1 MERGV
6 DVGAEV
12 DIALLFGY
20 IGSVRLSTQADYA
33 VRAVYELARREPGE
47 VVPTETIAA
56 TQGIPGS
63 RLTKVLQHLARA
75 DLVRTYRGSGGGV
88 ALARSPAQI
97 TVRQV
102 YEAVEGPVLL
112 CRCHQRTGPC
122 GDRPCGTHDFWEGV
136 ESLLV
141 RELDAT
147 TFAALVR
154 RARRGATGAAADRA
168 GRR

>member
-1 MERGV
+1 M
-6 DVGAEV
+6 
-12 DIALLFGY
+12 DIFFHFGY
-20 IGSVRLSTQADYA
+20 IDVVRLSTQADYA

-47 VVPTETIAA
+47 VVRSEVIAA
-56 TQGIPGS
+56 AQGIPAS
-63 RLTKVLQHLARA
+63 RLAKVLQDLARA

-88 ALARSPAQI
+88 ALARPPGQI

-122 GDRPCGTHDFWEGV
+122 GDEPCDTHGFWEGV

-154 RARRGATGAAADRA
+154 RARPGATGAAAGRA

>member
-1 MERGV
+1 M
-6 DVGAEV
+6 DF
-12 DIALLFGY
+12 LFHFGY
-20 IGSVRLSTQADYA
+20 IEGVKLSTQADYA

-47 VVPTETIAA
+47 VVHTDDIAA
-56 TQGIPGS
+56 AQRIPGS
-63 RLTKVLQHLARA
+63 RLTKVLQELARA

-88 ALARSPAQI
+88 VLARPPAQI

-112 CRCHQRTGPC
+112 CRCHQRVQPC
-122 GDRPCGTHDFWEGV
+122 GDDPCDTHDFWQGV

-141 RELDAT
+141 RELDTT
-147 TFAALVR
+147 TFAAL
-154 RARRGATGAAADRA
+154 ARRTRSGATGTAAGTA

>member
-1 MERGV
+1 M
-6 DVGAEV
+6 
-12 DIALLFGY
+12 
-20 IGSVRLSTQADYA
+20 RLSTQANYA
-33 VRAVYELARREPGE
+33 VRAVYELARRESGAI
-47 VVPTETIAA
+47 VRTSAIAEA
-56 TQGIPGS
+56 QAIPGS
-63 RLTKVLQHLARA
+63 RLTKVLQELARA

-88 ALARSPAQI
+88 ALARPAAEI

-112 CRCHQRTGPC
+112 CRCHQRVEPC
-122 GDRPCGTHDFWEGV
+122 GDEACGTHDFWQGV

-141 RELDAT
+141 KELDTT

-154 RARRGATGAAADRA
+154 RTRSGATGTAAGTA

>member
-1 MERGV
+1 M
-6 DVGAEV
+6 
-12 DIALLFGY
+12 DISFHFGY
-20 IGSVRLSTQADYA
+20 ITHMRLSTQADYA

-47 VVPTETIAA
+47 VVRTEAIAA
-56 TQGIPGS
+56 AQGIPGS
-63 RLTKVLQHLARA
+63 RLTKVLQDLARA

-88 ALARSPAQI
+88 TLARPPGQI

-112 CRCHQRTGPC
+112 CRCHQRAGPC
-122 GDRPCGTHDFWEGV
+122 GDEPCDTHEFWEGV

-154 RARRGATGAAADRA
+154 RARSGATGAAAGRA